1 MTARSLERFGGY
13 EMAKRN
19 GTTQSNG
26 AGQNGRPSK
35 SLPSSVGS
43 AADKQLAKVTLYVRP
58 DQVLAIEA
66 IQLEAR
72 RRTGSRPDK
81 STLVQEA
88 LDLLIGK

>member
-1 MTARSLERFGGY
+1 
-13 EMAKRN
+13 
-19 GTTQSNG
+19 
-26 AGQNGRPSK
+26 
-35 SLPSSVGS
+35 
-43 AADKQLAKVTLYVRP
+43 VTLYVRP

-88 LDLLIGK
+88 LDLLIGKYKPKP

>member
-1 MTARSLERFGGY
+1 MEKRSRTKPPLR
-13 EMAKRN
+13 
-19 GTTQSNG
+19 
-26 AGQNGRPSK
+26 AGQNGHPSK
-35 SLPSSVGS
+35 PPQVAVKSTP
-43 AADKQLAKVTLYVRP
+43 DKHLSKVTLYVRP

-88 LDLLIGK
+88 LDLLIGKYKPKP